1 MFEAELI
8 DLARLT
14 LFEAEEK
21 RLRIATAESCTGG
34 LIAALFTHIPGSS
47 TAFERGFV
55 TYSNRAK
62 SEMLAVPGDLIAD
75 CGAVSEPVARAM
87 AEGAL
92 AHSHAQIAVAVT
104 GVAGPGGGSALKP
117 VGLVHLAC
125 ARLGRPIMHE
135 RLELGPMSREDIR
148 LKTVET
154 ALHLVRAMIRA

>member
-1 MFEAELI
+1 MFDPGLI

-34 LIAALFTHIPGSS
+34 LISALFTHIPGSS
-47 TAFERGFV
+47 AAFERGFV

-62 SEMLAVPGDLIAD
+62 SEMLGVPGDLIAD

-92 AHSHAQIAVAVT
+92 AHSHAHVAVSVT

-125 ARLGRPIMHE
+125 ARSGRPIAHE
-135 RLELGPMSREDIR
+135 RLDLGPITREAIR
-148 LKTVET
+148 LKTVES
-154 ALHLVRAMIRA
+154 ALYLLRAMLA

>member
-1 MFEAELI
+1 MFDAALL

-34 LIAALFTHIPGSS
+34 LIAALLTHIPGSS
-47 TAFERGFV
+47 AAFERGFV

-62 SEMLAVPGDLIAD
+62 SEMLGVPGDLIAD
-75 CGAVSEPVARAM
+75 RGAVSEPVARAM

-92 AHSHAQIAVAVT
+92 SNSHAHVAVSVT
-104 GVAGPGGGSALKP
+104 GVAGPGGASALKP

-125 ARLGRPIMHE
+125 ARSGRAILHQ
-135 RLELGPMSREDIR
+135 RLELGPMSRAEIR
-148 LKTVET
+148 LHAVET
-154 ALHLVRAMIRA
+154 ALTLLRAMLA

>member
-1 MFEAELI
+1 MFDAGLV
-8 DLARLT
+8 DLARLI

-34 LIAALFTHIPGSS
+34 LIAALLTHIPGSS
-47 TAFERGFV
+47 AAFERGFV

-62 SEMLAVPGDLIAD
+62 SEMLGVPGDLIAD

-92 AHSHAQIAVAVT
+92 TQSNAHVAVSVT

-125 ARLGRPIMHE
+125 ARSGRAILHQ
-135 RLELGPMSREDIR
+135 RLELGPLGREEIR
-148 LKTVET
+148 LRSVEA
-154 ALHLVRAMIRA
+154 ALGLIRAMLG